1 MVITKVGKC
10 LVCNELKD
18 NLTEHHVKECNDEI
32 MMVCDDCHKV
42 ITWYQ
47 DQALPKFKEQIGM
60 KSYSCN
66 PWPLECQ

>member
-18 NLTEHHVKECNDEI
+18 NLTEHHVKECSDEL

-47 DQALPKFKEQIGM
+47 DQAIPKFREMLKK
-60 KSYSCN
+60 KSENS
-66 PWPLECQ
+66 